1 MSIGDNIN
9 LDDALRRFDRL
20 SGLDDHEL
28 SRLAQEVEVLQATPG
43 SALLNLGST
52 DPRQLFLLEGRVQLI
67 AGDGAEHVVGH
78 TDQAA
83 LGPVSRLRPSRYQVN
98 ALTAVRY
105 LMIDQRLLDRYL
117 AHQPATAVVVEEA
130 LNVSGSS
137 ELVDDLANHPLMFDI
152 FEDLNQRRVI
162 LPSDPEISI
171 RVGRTL
177 HVLSSDVSRL
187 AQTLA
192 VCPVLTLKILR
203 AAMARAPQRSA
214 IRSTK
219 QAVLRLGVDE
229 TCDLA
234 VQCVLRES
242 LRTDSAVI
250 RECMHSWWKRSM
262 RVAAICNM
270 LARMSERFDP
280 QYASLI
286 GLLHAIAEPVMLG
299 YAGRHPDLEDRPSLD
314 AVVHE
319 NRAQLGR
326 ILLMLWGMPREV
338 IQAATLCNH
347 WGYQHGGEA
356 DYTDIL
362 LVAEWHAMI
371 GSRGRGRIPAISE
384 IPAFARLG
392 LDSES
397 PELSLKIVEAGN
409 AALDRADAL
418 LMP

>member
-1 MSIGDNIN
+1 MSLGDNIN

-20 SGLDDHEL
+20 SGLDDHDL
-28 SRLAQEVEVLQATPG
+28 SRLAQEVEVLRAGPG
-43 SALLNLGST
+43 TALLNLGST
-52 DPRQLFLLEGRVQLI
+52 DPRQLFLLEGSLRLI
-67 AGDGAEHVVGH
+67 AGDGAEHIVTHG
-78 TDQAA
+78 DAA
-83 LGPVSRLRPSRYQVN
+83 SLGPVSRLRPSRYQVN
-98 ALTAVRY
+98 ALTPVRY
-105 LMIDQRLLDRYL
+105 LMIEQRLLDRYL
-117 AHQPATAVVVEEA
+117 AHQPSSAVVVEEA
-130 LNVSGSS
+130 LSAGGSS
-137 ELVDDLANHPLMFDI
+137 ELIDDLAAHPLMFDV
-152 FEDLNQRRVI
+152 FADLNQRRVI

-177 HVLSSDVSRL
+177 HVLGSDVSRL

-203 AAMARAPQRSA
+203 AAMASGPQRSA

-219 QAVLRLGVDE
+219 QAVLRLGVDA
-229 TCDLA
+229 TCSLA

-242 LRTDSAVI
+242 LRTDSAVV
-250 RECMHSWWKRSM
+250 RQRMHSWWKRSI

-286 GLLHAIAEPVMLG
+286 GLLHAIAEPVLLG
-299 YAGRHPDLEDRPSLD
+299 HAGRHPDLEDPAALD
-314 AVVHE
+314 SVVYE

-326 ILLMLWGMPREV
+326 ILLMLWGLPREV
-338 IQAATLCNH
+338 IHAATLCNH
-347 WGYQHGGEA
+347 WGYQHPGEA

-371 GSRGRGRIPAISE
+371 GGKGRGRIPAVAE
-384 IPAFARLG
+384 IPAFAGLG
-392 LDSES
+392 LDTES

-409 AALDRADAL
+409 TALDRADAL